1 VSEEPTTPAD
11 VWALI
16 ERADELIKYA
26 SNRDPKTAYAQ
37 ARETLQKAIDASCSV
52 PGAAPLEKQA
62 RTRLDDIE
70 RLEEGSPS

>member
-1 VSEEPTTPAD
+1 VSDEPTTPAE

-37 ARETLQKAIDASCSV
+37 ARETLQHAIDASCTV

-62 RTRLDDIE
+62 RTRLDDIAK
-70 RLEEGSPS
+70 LEEGAGA

>member
-1 VSEEPTTPAD
+1 MSDEPTTPAD

-37 ARETLQKAIDASCSV
+37 AKETLQRAIDFSCSV
-52 PGAAPLEKQA
+52 PGAAPLEQQA
-62 RTRLDDIE
+62 RTRLDDLA
-70 RLEEGSPS
+70 RLEREAT

>member
-1 VSEEPTTPAD
+1 VSDEPTTPAE

-37 ARETLQKAIDASCSV
+37 ARETLQHAIDASCSV

-62 RTRLDDIE
+62 RTRLDDIAK
-70 RLEEGSPS
+70 LEEGSA